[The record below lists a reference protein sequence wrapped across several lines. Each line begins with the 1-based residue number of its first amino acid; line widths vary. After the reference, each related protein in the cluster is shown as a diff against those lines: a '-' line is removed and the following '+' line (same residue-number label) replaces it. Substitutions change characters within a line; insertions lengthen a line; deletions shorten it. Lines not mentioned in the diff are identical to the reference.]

1 MKYRI
6 KDLKHIHQDNI
17 TAQIINETEASKS
30 DIAKLIKGIVNRK
43 NITLDT
49 LFDVVEYYEP
59 NDVDLKYGYVLLAD
73 DFGNHYIIRE
83 DNIEAVPQLNDKY
96 EMMGIKNI
104 IKQGNQMI
112 LVSDGTF
119 KDKTVIIE
127 RRDEDKDDTVKALMI
142 CLLKRAGYSID
153 HIYDIAD
160 TIKDR
165 KPVTVK
171 KEVKKDIKVDK
182 PSEEVKPTAKKKS
195 TKKKSK

>member
-1 MKYRI
+1 MKYKI

-171 KEVKKDIKVDK
+171 KEVKKDNKVDK